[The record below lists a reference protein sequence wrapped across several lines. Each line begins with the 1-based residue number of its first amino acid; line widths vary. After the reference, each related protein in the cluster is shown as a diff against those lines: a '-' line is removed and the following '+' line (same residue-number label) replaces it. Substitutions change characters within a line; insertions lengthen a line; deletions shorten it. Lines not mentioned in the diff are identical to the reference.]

1 MLKAY
6 KVKYLEEEEAHCNLK
21 KIHNRGTSE
30 PSWRVTEKHWRTVFP
45 GKLGNVLTWSLVE
58 LLSWGWLLS
67 AYCKLIVTAG
77 GSFLRGLWA
86 PGEEGR
92 FLVCLWFFF
101 FFWPHCGAC
110 GILVP
115 RPGIGPTPSH
125 WKLRVLNTGP
135 PGKSP
140 HFCVLDS
147 STQLGILLGIQKTS
161 VWFEVEVKGLPGGA
175 VVENPRA
182 DAGDAD
188 FIPGPGRSPGE
199 GNGNPL

>member
-1 MLKAY
+1 MKFGWAIILGMIA
-6 KVKYLEEEEAHCNLK
+6 VGLLQTNSNCWWFLPTRFVSSR
-21 KIHNRGTSE
+21 RGG
-30 PSWRVTEKHWRTVFP
+30 TVSC
-45 GKLGNVLTWSLVE
+45 LSL
-58 LLSWGWLLS
+58 
-67 AYCKLIVTAG
+67 IF
-77 GSFLRGLWA
+77 FLY
-86 PGEEGR
+86 
-92 FLVCLWFFF
+92 
-101 FFWPHCGAC
+101 WPHCGAC
-110 GILVP
+110 GILVS

-175 VVENPRA
+175 VVENLRA